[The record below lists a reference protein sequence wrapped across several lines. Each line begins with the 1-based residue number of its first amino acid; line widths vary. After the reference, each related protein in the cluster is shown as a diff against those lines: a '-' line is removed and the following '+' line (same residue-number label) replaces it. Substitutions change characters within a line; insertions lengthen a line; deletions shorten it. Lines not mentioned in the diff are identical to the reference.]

1 MLQNNIDCQVSVS
14 TFALYRI
21 IGFVIVL
28 LIDMNQ
34 LQLFALDHYQLRF
47 LDKLIV
53 SSFVYFVDFCLQ
65 LWLDIGYFF
74 GTLDDI
80 GALSSQN
87 F

>member
-21 IGFVIVL
+21 TGALNWISSNFSLWIKTSFIYFVGY
-28 LIDMNQ
+28 
-34 LQLFALDHYQLRF
+34 HLRF
-47 LDKLIV
+47 
-53 SSFVYFVDFCLQ
+53 
-65 LWLDIGYFF
+65 LDIGYFF

-80 GALSSQN
+80 GELSSRN

>member
-21 IGFVIVL
+21 TGALNWICHYAFYCFK
-28 LIDMNQ
+28 
-34 LQLFALDHYQLRF
+34 LFALDQLSPSVFR
-47 LDKLIV
+47 
-53 SSFVYFVDFCLQ
+53 Y
-65 LWLDIGYFF
+65 IGYFF

-80 GALSSQN
+80 GELSSRN